1 MNIHISTAVM
11 SETNVIEE
19 RIYLGNVDFTATE
32 DELKDF
38 FGSSNV
44 TAVEIPSKTIT
55 RGKKTFVK
63 RLGFAFVL
71 FSSKEEADR
80 AIEEY
85 NGKEFKS
92 RHIHAKKAVPPVTGE
107 EKKKKTEAYFA
118 KQKELRAKAD
128 KKKKDDTKAK
138 AKAETTADEGKVS
151 AEDQD
156 GGKSTAEGKL
166 TGANGTKP
174 SKAANGAASPKPSK
188 ESSAKKT
195 QDASKTPAGSK
206 SKDTVFITNL
216 DYKTNIKALN
226 SLFKE
231 LKPKWVHIPPRR
243 MPYHVLKRYQAQQR
257 PIFNKGIAFAKFPSE
272 EVQLKAIEQFNGH
285 EVDGR
290 KIIVEVAV
298 DRVVPEGVTE
308 HTPDAAEEAE
318 GEASESKTVPEA
330 AEDADSTAAKVEGQD
345 S

>member
-1 MNIHISTAVM
+1 M
-11 SETNVIEE
+11 SESAVVEE

-32 DELKDF
+32 DELKEF
-38 FGSSNV
+38 FGSLNV
-44 TAVEIPSKTIT
+44 TAVDIPSKTIT

-71 FSSKEEADR
+71 FDSKEEADR

-118 KQKELRAKAD
+118 KQKELRAKAG
-128 KKKKDDTKAK
+128 KKKNDEAK
-138 AKAETTADEGKVS
+138 SEETTEAEASKDVSVSESSAAGSAAAGGVVAATEGATS
-151 AEDQD
+151 
-156 GGKSTAEGKL
+156 
-166 TGANGTKP
+166 KP
-174 SKAANGAASPKPSK
+174 SKAGSDKKSP
-188 ESSAKKT
+188 
-195 QDASKTPAGSK
+195 DASKTPAGNK

-216 DYKTNIKALN
+216 DYKTNVKALN

-231 LKPKWVHIPPRR
+231 LKPKWVHVPPRR
-243 MPYHVLKRYQAQQR
+243 MSYHLLKRFQEQQR

-272 EVQLKAIEQFNGH
+272 EVQLKAIEQFNGY
-285 EVDGR
+285 ELNGR

-298 DRVVPEGVTE
+298 DRVVPEAASAE
-308 HTPDAAEEAE
+308 DAADGAAHGSEE
-318 GEASESKTVPEA
+318 KR
-330 AEDADSTAAKVEGQD
+330 EDADSTAENG

>member
-1 MNIHISTAVM
+1 M
-11 SETNVIEE
+11 SESAVIEE

-38 FGSSNV
+38 FGSLNV

-71 FSSKEEADR
+71 FDSKEEADR
-80 AIEEY
+80 AIEEF

-128 KKKKDDTKAK
+128 KKKSGEAK
-138 AKAETTADEGKVS
+138 SKETTEGEAPKDLNVS
-151 AEDQD
+151 EGVA
-156 GGKSTAEGKL
+156 AEGAAK
-166 TGANGTKP
+166 TASAKP
-174 SKAANGAASPKPSK
+174 SKAGSDNKSLDAS
-188 ESSAKKT
+188 KKSP
-195 QDASKTPAGSK
+195 DASKTPAGNK

-216 DYKTNIKALN
+216 DYKTNVKALN

-231 LKPKWVHIPPRR
+231 LKPKWVHVPPRR
-243 MPYHVLKRYQAQQR
+243 MSYHLLKRFQEQQR

-272 EVQLKAIEQFNGH
+272 EVQLKAIEQFNGY
-285 EVDGR
+285 ELNGR

-298 DRVVPEGVTE
+298 DRVVPE
-308 HTPDAAEEAE
+308 AAGAE
-318 GEASESKTVPEA
+318 GTAEGAVEDAVEGAADGSEEKSVA
-330 AEDADSTAAKVEGQD
+330 ADSTAENG

>member
-1 MNIHISTAVM
+1 M
-11 SETNVIEE
+11 SESTVIEE

-38 FGSSNV
+38 FGTLKV

-71 FSSKEEADR
+71 FDSKEEADR

-92 RHIHAKKAVPPVTGE
+92 RQIHAKKAVPPVTGD

-118 KQKELRAKAD
+118 KQKELRARAD
-128 KKKKDDTKAK
+128 KKKKDEAK
-138 AKAETTADEGKVS
+138 PKGSTEANASGDKKTPEGSAGDSEAAEGGDVAAETAP
-151 AEDQD
+151 
-156 GGKSTAEGKL
+156 
-166 TGANGTKP
+166 TKP
-174 SKAANGAASPKPSK
+174 RK

-195 QDASKTPAGSK
+195 PDASKTPAGNR

-216 DYKTNIKALN
+216 DYKTNVKALN

-231 LKPKWVHIPPRR
+231 LTPKWVHIPPRR
-243 MPYHVLKRYQAQQR
+243 ISYHLLKRFQAQQR
-257 PIFNKGIAFAKFPSE
+257 PIFNKGIAFAKFPSQAL
-272 EVQLKAIEQFNGH
+272 QLKAIEQFNGY
-285 EVDGR
+285 ELNGR
-290 KIIVEVAV
+290 KIIVEIAV
-298 DRVVPEGVTE
+298 DRVVPEVATE
-308 HTPDAAEEAE
+308 GSE
-318 GEASESKTVPEA
+318 GQESEKKSNGDGTQ
-330 AEDADSTAAKVEGQD
+330 DADPTVAKIDTENG